1 MKDSW
6 PYQQGSRSPH
16 SFYFISTQHCPQHY
30 KDSSVKFR
38 KFKILSTVFAI
49 TAKQARRIHFL
60 SCLMS
65 FFGGGKKTVP
75 TEENLPF
82 LTLVSK
88 PTVGVWPAMQGRG
101 FTRQTEKGKL
111 RADVTC
117 LQSVG
122 SICKGTQRKRTYRN
136 GDSTQLLTANVNHCQ

>member
-1 MKDSW
+1 
-6 PYQQGSRSPH
+6 
-16 SFYFISTQHCPQHY
+16 
-30 KDSSVKFR
+30 
-38 KFKILSTVFAI
+38 
-49 TAKQARRIHFL
+49 
-60 SCLMS
+60 
-65 FFGGGKKTVP
+65 VP

-122 SICKGTQRKRTYRN
+122 SICKGNRGKERIGMVPSPLIQHN
-136 GDSTQLLTANVNHCQ
+136 CLLPT